1 MNVYT
6 GGTFDLLHRNHL
18 YLIEYCRALAGPD
31 GKVIVGV
38 NTDEELVTR
47 GKDPVVPFE
56 ERIYLVRSIKGV
68 DLAVPQNNQDY
79 SKICRNLC
87 IDAIVVG
94 DDWEGKF
101 DYLNQEGIYVYY
113 TPRGLEVSTSSRKL
127 EVYNKLLKTRAE
139 L

>member
-31 GKVIVGV
+31 GRVIVGV

-56 ERIYLVRSIKGV
+56 ERIYLIRSLKAV
-68 DLAVPQNNQDY
+68 DLAVPQYNQDY
-79 SKICRNLC
+79 SRICSNLN
-87 IDAIVVG
+87 IDAIVIG

-101 DYLNQEGIYVYY
+101 GYLAEKSVEVYY
-113 TPRGLEVSTSSRKL
+113 TPRGLEVSTSSRKI
-127 EVYNKLLKTRAE
+127 EVYNKILKSRAE

>member
-18 YLIEYCRALAGPD
+18 YLIEYCRALAGPE

-101 DYLNQEGIYVYY
+101 DYLNQEGIDVYY

>member
-18 YLIEYCRALAGPD
+18 YLLEYCRSIAGPD

-38 NTDEELVTR
+38 NTDSELITR
-47 GKDPVVPFE
+47 GKDPIVPFE
-56 ERIYLVRSIKGV
+56 ERIYLVRSLKTV
-68 DLAVPQNNQDY
+68 DMAVPQNSQDY
-79 SKICRNLC
+79 STICNNLC

-94 DDWEGKF
+94 DDWQGKF
-101 DYLNQEGIYVYY
+101 DYLNKEGIDVYY
-113 TPRGLEVSTSSRKL
+113 TPRGLNVSSSSRKI
-127 EVYNKLLKTRAE
+127 EIYEKLLATRAE